1 MSEITGIISLRLRL
15 TSPAAAPFFHG
26 VEKWRGGKE
35 VRGQR
40 AEVRGQE
47 NRTAEQPLRS
57 ASAATEQPG
66 GRMGHFVANGSGGVQ
81 ELLDPMEN
89 RLRIPKP
96 ALPNDD
102 YAPAQ
107 AAEPAD
113 MFFVVGNIP
122 CEFIHPKLPVAL
134 GSGGIFAPLV
144 AVPEA
149 TVDEYHGPVPR
160 QNNVRLARQVL
171 DVKPETVACA
181 VQQAADLPLRAGVCG
196 PYLRHVPAS
205 FSF

>member
-1 MSEITGIISLRLRL
+1 
-15 TSPAAAPFFHG
+15 
-26 VEKWRGGKE
+26 
-35 VRGQR
+35 
-40 AEVRGQE
+40 
-47 NRTAEQPLRS
+47 
-57 ASAATEQPG
+57 
-66 GRMGHFVANGSGGVQ
+66 MGHFVANGSGGVQ
-81 ELLDPMEN
+81 GLFDPMEN

-134 GSGGIFAPLV
+134 GSGGILAPLV

-205 FSF
+205 FSFGQGVGHNPESTGLAGFRQCLCACDATPAAKIGEVALMHQS

>member
-1 MSEITGIISLRLRL
+1 
-15 TSPAAAPFFHG
+15 
-26 VEKWRGGKE
+26 
-35 VRGQR
+35 
-40 AEVRGQE
+40 
-47 NRTAEQPLRS
+47 
-57 ASAATEQPG
+57 
-66 GRMGHFVANGSGGVQ
+66 MGHFVANGSGGVQ